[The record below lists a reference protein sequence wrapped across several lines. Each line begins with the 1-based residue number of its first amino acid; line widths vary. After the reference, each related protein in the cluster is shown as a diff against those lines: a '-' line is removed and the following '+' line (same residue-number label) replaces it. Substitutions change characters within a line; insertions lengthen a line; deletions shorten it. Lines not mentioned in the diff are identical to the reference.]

1 MRVIPNFTIGQTVW
15 YCLFE
20 ELRKEKV
27 KSIEFE
33 GSIDENGNAYIN
45 TQYLLES
52 NTQLGEES
60 IFASKEDLINFLLEQ
75 DGDFSDD

>member
-1 MRVIPNFTIGQTVW
+1 M
-15 YCLFE
+15 
-20 ELRKEKV
+20 

-33 GSIDENGNAYIN
+33 GSIDENGNAYIS

-75 DGDFSDD
+75 EGDFIDD

>member
-1 MRVIPNFTIGQTVW
+1 MRVIPKFTIGQTVW

-33 GSIDENGNAYIN
+33 GRVDENENAYIN
-45 TQYLLES
+45 TQYFLES
-52 NTQLGEES
+52 NMQLGEKS

-75 DGDFSDD
+75 NGEFNDD

>member
-1 MRVIPNFTIGQTVW
+1 MRVIPKFTIGQTVW

-27 KSIEFE
+27 KCIEFE
-33 GSIDENGNAYIN
+33 GRVDENENAYIN
-45 TQYLLES
+45 TQYILE
-52 NTQLGEES
+52 TIQLGEES

-75 DGDFSDD
+75 DV